1 MQGIRK
7 GSCRT
12 SWLGQ
17 GGSLSC
23 MELADQVQQATKD
36 ESCIAT
42 ISCFRPSF
50 CLSSDGTR
58 RDYQFLAVR
67 EHVLG

>member
-1 MQGIRK
+1 
-7 GSCRT
+7 
-12 SWLGQ
+12 
-17 GGSLSC
+17 